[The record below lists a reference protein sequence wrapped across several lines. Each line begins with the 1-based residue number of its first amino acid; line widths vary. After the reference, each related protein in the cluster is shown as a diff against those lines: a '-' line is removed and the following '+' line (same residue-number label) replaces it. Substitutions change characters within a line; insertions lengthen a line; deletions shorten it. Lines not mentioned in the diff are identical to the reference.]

1 MKKISGGVIECPHCG
16 GDEFYVRATASGTTS
31 VFYRFDGGEAFNG
44 HMWDHVSLKE
54 KKTAYC
60 ADCQKRVGIIED

>member
-1 MKKISGGVIECPHCG
+1 MKKISGGIQECPHCG

-31 VFYRFDGGEAFNG
+31 VHYRFNGEEAFNG
-44 HMWDHVSLKE
+44 HMWDNVKLKE

-60 ADCQKRVGIIED
+60 ADCQKRIGTVED